1 MILKI
6 KKEYFQNLSKGT
18 HTLKVKF
25 NDGHAEGTFVKDD
38 KITFYIIDTQC
49 TATKGMTWEDW
60 FASGLS
66 TSGNNFVV
74 REPRAAGNRL
84 YLNHVSG
91 ALDYRLNVFGF
102 SKDMPSYE
110 SNDLGL
116 FATGDT
122 EQQLATDTIQ
132 NGFTYGLS
140 GGGAGGDNA
149 PE

>member
-6 KKEYFQNLSKGT
+6 KKEYFQNLPKGT

-49 TATKGMTWEDW
+49 TATKGMTWRDW
-60 FASGLS
+60 FVSTGA
-66 TSGNNFVV
+66 TSGNTLVV
-74 REPRAAGNRL
+74 CEPGANANRL

-91 ALDYRLNVFGF
+91 ALDYRLNVFGYP
-102 SKDMPSYE
+102 KDTPSY
-110 SNDLGL
+110 NWANLGL
-116 FATGDT
+116 FASGDAT
-122 EQQLATDTIQ
+122 QQLATDTIQ

-140 GGGAGGDNA
+140 GGNGGENA